1 MDIAILGGGIAGLAA
16 AIHLRQ
22 LGYDPVVYE
31 RDAVRVRHGHGFILL
46 EEGLASLD
54 AFGLAGAWTAKGE
67 RIERFILRRP
77 DGSEV
82 HEVGLRGAYGFRR
95 SAFVEVL
102 EKAVPA
108 DRIRMAKRVQGL
120 EYEAG
125 PARVRRVDFA
135 DGTHIE
141 ADLYIE
147 AVGKESALRAA
158 LHPGRAFGP
167 MLVREMVSHTVAPD
181 MADIL
186 ATRFLK
192 YQDPRGGLAVGLV
205 PCGQGQLLW
214 YLQFDAQQHP
224 FTGTT
229 GADKEAFA
237 RGLVGGWAEPIAELI
252 RRTDFE
258 LSYVWNTAD
267 LDPLRSLNAANA
279 VLMGDAAHPFLPFTS
294 QGVNAAL
301 TDVRVLGEHLVRELG
316 PGARRADPAALA
328 RALAGYSAER
338 LPDIT
343 RIVASG
349 RELRERFLHPDRF
362 PDDGVLPISK

>member
-22 LGYDPVVYE
+22 LGHDPVVYE
-31 RDAVRVRHGHGFILL
+31 RDAERVRHGHGFILL

-54 AFGLAGAWTAKGE
+54 AFGLAHAWHAKGE
-67 RIERFILRRP
+67 RIERFVLRRP
-77 DGSEV
+77 DGVDLAEV
-82 HEVGLRGAYGFRR
+82 PLTGAVGFRR
-95 SAFVEVL
+95 SAFVDLL
-102 EKAVPA
+102 EQALPA
-108 DRIRMAKRVQGL
+108 DRIRRPKRVQGV
-120 EYEAG
+120 EYESG
-125 PARVRRVDFA
+125 TRRVRYVAFA
-135 DGTHIE
+135 DGTQVE

-167 MLVREMVSHTVAPD
+167 VLVREMVSHTVAPD

-192 YQDPRGGLAVGLV
+192 YQDPRGGVAVGLV
-205 PCGQGQLLW
+205 PCGLGQLLW
-214 YLQFDAQQHP
+214 YIQFDAARFP

-229 GADKEAFA
+229 GADKAAFA
-237 RGLVGGWAEPIAELI
+237 KHLVGDWAEPIAELI

-267 LDPLRSLNAANA
+267 LDPLPSLHAANA
-279 VLMGDAAHPFLPFTS
+279 VLIGDAAHPFLPFTS

-301 TDVRVLGEHLVRELG
+301 ADVRVLGERLVHELG
-316 PGARRADPAALA
+316 ASPATVPPAALE
-328 RALAGYSAER
+328 RALAGYSAKR

-362 PDDGVLPISK
+362 PGDGVIPISK

>member
-1 MDIAILGGGIAGLAA
+1 MEIAILGGGIAGLAA

-31 RDAVRVRHGHGFILL
+31 REAERVRHGHGFILL

-54 AFGLAGAWTAKGE
+54 AFGLAGAWHAKGE

-77 DGSEV
+77 DGTAQAE
-82 HEVGLRGAYGFRR
+82 LPLTGAYGFRR
-95 SAFVEVL
+95 SAFVDLL
-102 EKAVPA
+102 EQALPA
-108 DRIRMAKRVQGL
+108 DRVRMGRRVQGVD
-120 EYEAG
+120 YE
-125 PARVRRVDFA
+125 PARRRVRSVSFA
-135 DGTHIE
+135 DGARLE
-141 ADLYIE
+141 ADLFIE
-147 AVGKESALRAA
+147 AVGKDSAIRAA

-167 MLVREMVSHTVAPD
+167 VLVREMVSHTVAPD

-192 YQDPRGGLAVGLV
+192 YQDPRGGVAVGLV

-214 YLQFDAQQHP
+214 YLQFDAARFP

-229 GADKEAFA
+229 GAEKAAFA
-237 RGLVGGWAEPIAELI
+237 HRLVGEWAEPIAELI

-258 LSYVWNTAD
+258 LSYVWNTSD
-267 LDPLRSLNAANA
+267 LDPLPDLHGANA
-279 VLMGDAAHPFLPFTS
+279 MLIGDAAHPFLPFTS

-301 TDVRVLGEHLVRELG
+301 TDVRVLGAHLVRELG
-316 PGARRADPAALA
+316 GQPDAVEPVALE
-328 RALAGYSAER
+328 RALAGYSRAR
-338 LPDIT
+338 LPEIT

-362 PDDGVLPISK
+362 PDGGGIPISK

>member
-22 LGYDPVVYE
+22 LGHDPVVYE
-31 RDAVRVRHGHGFILL
+31 RDVERVRHGHGFILL
-46 EEGLASLD
+46 QEGLAALD
-54 AFGLAGAWTAKGE
+54 AFGLAGAWRDKGE
-67 RIERFILRRP
+67 RIEHFILRHP
-77 DGSEV
+77 DGTDLHHV
-82 HEVGLRGAYGFRR
+82 AMVGAHGFRR
-95 SAFVEVL
+95 SAFVELL
-102 EKAVPA
+102 ERALPA
-108 DRIRMAKRVQGL
+108 DRIRMGKRVQGL

-125 PARVRRVDFA
+125 TRRVRRVDFA
-135 DGTHIE
+135 DGTHVE
-141 ADLYIE
+141 ADLFIE

-158 LHPGRAFGP
+158 LHPGRVFGP
-167 MLVREMVSHTVAPD
+167 VLVREMVSHTVAPD

-192 YQDPRGGLAVGLV
+192 YQDPRGGVAVGLV
-205 PCGQGQLLW
+205 PCGMGQLLW
-214 YLQFDAQQHP
+214 YLQFDAERHP

-229 GADKEAFA
+229 GAEKAAFA
-237 RGLVGGWAEPIAELI
+237 RALVGDWAEPLAELI

-267 LDPLRSLNAANA
+267 LDPLPSLHAANA
-279 VLMGDAAHPFLPFTS
+279 VLIGDAAHPFLPFTS

-301 TDVRVLGEHLVRELG
+301 ADVRVLGSHLMRELG
-316 PGARRADPAALA
+316 SDVTRPDPIALE
-328 RALAGYSAER
+328 RALAHYSVER

-349 RELRERFLHPDRF
+349 RELRERFLHPERF
-362 PDDGVLPISK
+362 PGDGVLPISK